1 MTPRRF
7 PVRWQ
12 LLRDAALLMTLLLGP
27 LPSSTATAGAPPL
40 ASAERGTGK
49 PTLVLI
55 HGLGQ
60 DRDIWDRL
68 ASRLEG
74 RYRLLLV
81 DLPGHGQSASIA
93 NVSVAAVADALD
105 RTLKER
111 KVKQALLVGHSY
123 GGLVALE
130 EAARHPDR
138 AAGVVSI
145 DIATY
150 AEADSER
157 VANLEEI
164 IKQRYPLF
172 LRGVY
177 EPMTRDSTQVE
188 AVVAKAGRVPREV
201 LIEYFRSAW
210 RVNLRPDIVKL
221 KAPILVVATDATWPA
236 AESWTSARKRL
247 GYETAGPAVGSR
259 IWGSGHLVQLDQ
271 PDSLAT
277 AISDFA
283 ETLKKK

>member
-1 MTPRRF
+1 MTPRGSA
-7 PVRWQ
+7 PRWKA
-12 LLRDAALLMTLLLGP
+12 LRDAALLLTLLL
-27 LPSSTATAGAPPL
+27 LPFAPSTTGAGAPPL
-40 ASAERGTGK
+40 AAVERGSGK
-49 PTLVLI
+49 PMVVLI

-60 DRDIWDRL
+60 DREVWDRV
-68 ASRLEG
+68 AARLEG

-81 DLPGHGQSASIA
+81 DLPGHGASASIA
-93 NVSVAAVADALD
+93 NVSVDAVADVLD

-123 GGLVALE
+123 GGLVALA

-150 AEADSER
+150 VEIDSGR
-157 VANLEEI
+157 VANLEQI
-164 IKQRYPLF
+164 IAQRYPLF

-177 EPMTRDSTQVE
+177 EPMTHDSSQVE
-188 AVVAKAGRVPREV
+188 PVIAKAAKVPREV
-201 LIEYFRSAW
+201 LTEYFRDAW
-210 RVNLRPDIVKL
+210 RVNLRPSIRTL
-221 KAPILVVATDATWPA
+221 KAPVLVVATDATWPG

-247 GYETAGPAVGSR
+247 GYETAGPAIGRR

-271 PDSLAT
+271 PDTLAA
-277 AISDFA
+277 AISEFA
-283 ETLKKK
+283 ETLKK